1 MGRRKIA
8 LIGGGQIGGTL
19 ALLITQK
26 ALGDVV
32 LVDRPELEGPMRG
45 KALDLMA
52 LRPHGGHDVAIRG
65 SGDYAAIGGAD
76 LVIVTAGLPRKPGM
90 DREDLLDT
98 NLRIVRQVAQQVRQ
112 HAPDAFVILTTNPL
126 DAMVYAFHH
135 YSGLPPQRL
144 AGMAGALDSG
154 RFRSF
159 IAMETG
165 LSVAD
170 VSALVIGGH
179 GPSMIPLT
187 RTATVGGIPLA
198 DLLTAEQ
205 IRSIVARTREAGT
218 EIVQLLGNGSAFYSP
233 AAAAVEMA
241 EACLRDRKRVIP
253 AAALCRGE
261 YGVDG
266 LFLGVPC
273 VIGSG
278 GVERV
283 IEFQLTPEERALF
296 DATTERVRATVAAL
310 RL

>member
-1 MGRRKIA
+1 M
-8 LIGGGQIGGTL
+8 IGGGQIGGTL

-32 LVDRPELEGPMRG
+32 LVDRPELADPMRG

-52 LRPHGGHDVAIRG
+52 LRPHGGHDVAIQG

-112 HAPDAFVILTTNPL
+112 HAPEAFVILTTNPL

-135 YSGLPPQRL
+135 YSGLPRQRL

-253 AAALCRGE
+253 AAALCQGE

-283 IEFQLTPEERALF
+283 IEFQLTQEERALF